1 MNDYKQLI
9 YSGTHMG
16 LFSFV
21 SNLFSS
27 QQPKTS
33 LTGTM
38 NEDGFVSKDL
48 FYQILDLDCSAI
60 LFYTKESGWLGA
72 NKLFFSLFE
81 YENIQDFR
89 DRHESI
95 RELFESE
102 SEEVFTDEEDKW
114 LDYIKEKKAD
124 EGYRVQV
131 RDKYGELRYIN
142 IKVRVLKQKGIDLY
156 LLQMDDVSALENAL
170 CKTQEIE
177 KLKTKFLSNIGHEF
191 RTPMNGIL
199 GFVELLE
206 HTHPTESQNE
216 YIHMIH
222 SSARNLMTN
231 IESLLDLAQME
242 GGRFS
247 VNDSEFNLFAEMEE
261 MAQLYTSEGRDKG
274 ISVSFYVGAKLP
286 TYIQGDLRKLKQ
298 IMNNLINNA
307 LKFTPRGGK
316 VVVEVRLLKWADASR
331 CTIGFTVRDT
341 GPGIPP
347 DQIAKVTKP
356 FESGDQA
363 DQRLGIGLSLSHG
376 LVELLG
382 GDLKIASE
390 EGRGSQFSFTLS
402 FSAAKDNGFQSV
414 KNRRVKVALLDDKKI
429 DDANLLTNYL
439 RSFGLSVEKVHALDD
454 SVYENIDMLYL
465 VASQEQS
472 AWLMKLGSYEK
483 KCRVVLVLDAGEK
496 LQTRTTHLVDYV
508 INKPLLPTRISEHV
522 SMAFKLQEAES
533 PKERLNQ
540 KGVRALVV
548 EDNLINQ
555 RLISILLQEYDLKV
569 STASDGEEGV
579 RMCENQSFDI
589 VFMDIDMP
597 IKNGIIATK
606 EIKERMSA
614 NTLMPIIA
622 LTALAMEGDRE
633 NILDEGLDDYLAKP
647 LTRAKLEY
655 ILEKHLNVAIA

>member
-1 MNDYKQLI
+1 
-9 YSGTHMG
+9 MG
-16 LFSFV
+16 LISYLGK
-21 SNLFSS
+21 LFSS
-27 QQPKTS
+27 QEPKTS
-33 LTGTM
+33 LTGGM
-38 NEDGFVSKDL
+38 DEEGFVSKDL
-48 FYQILDLDCSAI
+48 FYQILDLDCSVI

-72 NKLFFSLFE
+72 NKLFFALFD
-81 YENIQDFR
+81 YDNIEDFR
-89 DRHESI
+89 KQHASV

-102 SEEVFTDEEDKW
+102 SDEVFTDDEDKW
-114 LDYIKEKKAD
+114 LDYIKDNKREG
-124 EGYRVQV
+124 GYRVLV
-131 RDKYGELRYIN
+131 KDKNGVERHIR
-142 IKVRVLKQKGIDLY
+142 IKFSVLKQKGIDLY
-156 LLQMDDVSALENAL
+156 LLQMDDVSELENAL

-177 KLKTKFLSNIGHEF
+177 HLKTKFLANIGHEF

-242 GGRFS
+242 GGRFT
-247 VNDSEFNLFAEMEE
+247 VKNSEFNLFAEMEE

-316 VVVEVRLLKWADASR
+316 VVVEVRLLKWADAGR
-331 CTIGFTVRDT
+331 CTIGFSVRDT
-341 GPGIPP
+341 GKGIP
-347 DQIAKVTKP
+347 QEQLAKVTKP

-382 GDLKIASE
+382 GDLKISSE
-390 EGRGSQFSFTLS
+390 EGRGSKFSFTLT
-402 FSAAKDNGFQSV
+402 FSAAKENGFQLV
-414 KNRRVKVALLDDKKI
+414 ENKRVKVALLDDTKI

-439 RSFGLSVEKVHALDD
+439 RGFGLNVEKVHTLDETIYD
-454 SVYENIDMLYL
+454 NIDMLYL

-472 AWLMKLGSYEK
+472 AWLMKLGTYHK
-483 KCRVVLVLDAGEK
+483 KCRIVLVLDAGEK

-508 INKPLLPTRISEHV
+508 INKPLLPTRIAEHV
-522 SMAFKLQEAES
+522 NMAFKLQEPEGA
-533 PKERLNQ
+533 KEKLNQ
-540 KGVRALVV
+540 KGIRALVV

-555 RLISILLQEYDLKV
+555 RLISILLQEYDMKV

-579 RMCENQSFDI
+579 RMCESQDFDI

-597 IKNGIIATK
+597 VKNGIIATK
-606 EIKERMSA
+606 EIKDRMSK
-614 NTLMPIIA
+614 TSTMPIIA

-633 NILDEGLDDYLAKP
+633 NILEEGLDDYLAKP

-655 ILEKHLNVAIA
+655 ILEKHLHVEIA

>member
-1 MNDYKQLI
+1 
-9 YSGTHMG
+9 MG
-16 LFSFV
+16 LFSFIN
-21 SNLFSS
+21 NLFTP
-27 QQPKTS
+27 QGPKTS

-48 FYQILDLDCSAI
+48 FYQILDLDCSVI

-89 DRHESI
+89 EKHKSV

-102 SEEVFTDEEDKW
+102 DEEVFTDEESKW
-114 LDYIKEKKAD
+114 LDYIKDHKSD
-124 EGYRVQV
+124 DGYRVTV
-131 RDKYGELRYIN
+131 VDKSKVTRHIKV
-142 IKVRVLKQKGIDLY
+142 KVRVLKQKGVDLY
-156 LLQMDDVSALENAL
+156 LLQMDDVSELENAL
-170 CKTQEIE
+170 CKTHEIE

-261 MAQLYTSEGRDKG
+261 LAQLYTSEGRDKG

-316 VVVEVRLLKWADASR
+316 VVVEVRLLKWLEAGR

-341 GPGIPP
+341 GKGIPK
-347 DQIAKVTKP
+347 DQITRVTEP
-356 FESGDQA
+356 FEAGDQA

-402 FSAAKDNGFQSV
+402 FSAAKENTFQTV
-414 KNRRVKVALLDDKKI
+414 ENKRVKIALLDDKKI

-439 RSFGLSVEKVHALDD
+439 RGFGLHVEKVHMLD
-454 SVYENIDMLYL
+454 ENIYDKTDVLYL

-472 AWLMKLGSYEK
+472 AWLMKLGTIEK

-496 LQTRTTHLVDYV
+496 LQTRTTHIVDYV
-508 INKPLLPTRISEHV
+508 INKPLLPTRIAEHV
-522 SMAFKLQEAES
+522 SMVFKLQETEG
-533 PKERLNQ
+533 PKEKLSQ

-555 RLISILLQEYDLKV
+555 RLISILLQEYNLKV

-579 RMCENQSFDI
+579 RKCENQDFDI

-597 IKNGIIATK
+597 VKNGIIATK
-606 EIKERMSA
+606 EIKQRMSKQRK
-614 NTLMPIIA
+614 MPIIA

-633 NILDEGLDDYLAKP
+633 NILQEGLDDYLAKP

-655 ILEKHLNVAIA
+655 ILEKHLQVEIAL